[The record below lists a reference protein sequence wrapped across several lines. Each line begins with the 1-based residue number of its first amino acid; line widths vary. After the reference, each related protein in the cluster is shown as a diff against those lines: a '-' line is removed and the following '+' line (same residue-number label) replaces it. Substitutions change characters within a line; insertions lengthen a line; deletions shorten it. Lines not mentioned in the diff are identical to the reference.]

1 MVGGGEVGTIWGG
14 PDAGNDCENDGDEE
28 ESVDQAEGEIP
39 SRKMSICGFP
49 IVYPTIRTLCARRG
63 GTIS

>member
-1 MVGGGEVGTIWGG
+1 MAAIGGG

-39 SRKMSICGFP
+39 FREMSIGGFP
-49 IVYPTIRTLCARRG
+49 IIYPTISPLCARRE